1 MTLPGSLTRIL
12 EEDYNIKIS
21 KMEPVSGGS
30 INHAAKLRS
39 GRYRFFI
46 KWNDSAPEDM
56 FEKEAAGLKILR
68 SADTGLVIPEVI
80 AHRSPGKNTPG
91 FLIMEYV
98 DPQRGDGTASKNLG
112 KELARLHN
120 HKSDRFGL
128 DHDNYIG
135 SLCQSNTFHSSW
147 ISFFIHERIE
157 PQLKMAVD
165 SGKLEKKS
173 TKHWENL
180 SVQLV
185 NIFPETRPSLL
196 HGDLWGGNYFFNNK
210 HQPVLIDPA
219 VYYGHPE
226 MELSFTT
233 LFGGF
238 SEQFYDV
245 YAFEASLQPGFAS
258 RVDIYNL
265 YPLLVHANL
274 FGGHYVSQVESI
286 LNRF

>member
-1 MTLPGSLTRIL
+1 MTLPGTLTRIL
-12 EEDYNIKIS
+12 EEDYEISINKI
-21 KMEPVSGGS
+21 EPVSGGS

-39 GRYRFFI
+39 GKNRFFI

-56 FEKEAAGLKILR
+56 FEKEAAGLTILR
-68 SADTGLVIPEVI
+68 NADTGLVIPQVI
-80 AHRSPGKNTPG
+80 AHRKPEKSTPG
-91 FLIMEYV
+91 FLMMEYIE
-98 DPQRGDGTASKNLG
+98 PQRGDGTASKNLG
-112 KELARLHN
+112 IELARLHN
-120 HKSDRFGL
+120 HKSERFGL

-135 SLCQSNTFHSSW
+135 SLRQSNTFHRSW
-147 ISFFIHERIE
+147 ISFFIQERIE
-157 PQLKMAVD
+157 PQLKMALD
-165 SGKLEKKS
+165 SGRLRGKS
-173 TKHWENL
+173 RKHWEKL
-180 SVQLV
+180 AVQL
-185 NIFPETRPSLL
+185 NDIFPVTRPSLL
-196 HGDLWGGNYFFNNK
+196 HGDLWGGNYFFNNE

-245 YAFEASLQPGFAS
+245 YAFETSLQPGFTN

-265 YPLLVHANL
+265 YPLLVHVNL
-274 FGGHYVSQVESI
+274 FGGHYVSQVEST